1 MTGPKDEGAVVDV
14 TSILG
19 ILLMQSP
26 TIYLDLNAR
35 QALMVKMGGLSDG

>member
-1 MTGPKDEGAVVDV
+1 MTGPKDEGAAIDV

-19 ILLMQSP
+19 MLLMQSP

-35 QALMVKMGGLSDG
+35 RVVMVKMGGLSDG